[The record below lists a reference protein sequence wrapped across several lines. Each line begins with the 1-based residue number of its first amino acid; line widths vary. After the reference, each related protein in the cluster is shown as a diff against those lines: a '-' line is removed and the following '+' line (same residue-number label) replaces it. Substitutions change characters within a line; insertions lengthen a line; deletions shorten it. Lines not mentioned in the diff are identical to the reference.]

1 MIIRIQEV
9 YIHLFLTNS
18 FGQLLNISS
27 KKLIFLKTFN
37 SEFSYIKAWF
47 TDQSF
52 NQIELKDKINIT
64 LIIK

>member
-9 YIHLFLTNS
+9 CIHLFLTNS

-27 KKLIFLKTFN
+27 KKLVFLKTFN
-37 SEFSYIKAWF
+37 SEFSHIKAWF

>member
-9 YIHLFLTNS
+9 CIHLFVTNS

>member
-9 YIHLFLTNS
+9 CIHLFVTISL
-18 FGQLLNISS
+18 GQLLNISS

>member
-9 YIHLFLTNS
+9 CIHLFGTNS